1 MIVIEHGRTYDM
13 ITCVHCKAVLGYTL
27 KDIKKD
33 YKAEEYAGDLHT
45 HETEYITC
53 PECNRKTY
61 LKYLIDGKET

>member
-33 YKAEEYAGDLHT
+33 YRTEEYAGDFHT
-45 HETEYITC
+45 IEKTYITC
-53 PECNRKTY
+53 PECNKQIY